1 MGGLIRFVFAFVVYV
16 IIDVGWNVSPP
27 ARNMYASLHEA
38 SGNPM
43 PWSYGKEMA
52 TWGGMEII
60 AVVVFFLL
68 IAFANSRLAIEPAV
82 RDNDLGI
89 AVRNSA
95 VLGAAAYATYIGP
108 LFMTMA
114 NWPAALIP
122 IDIAIGALL
131 SLITSTVVTGLTLR
145 RKRSRAT

>member
-1 MGGLIRFVFAFVVYV
+1 MGALIRFLFAFVVYAV
-16 IIDVGWNVSPP
+16 IDIGWNVSPP

-52 TWGGMEII
+52 AWGGMEVI
-60 AVVVFFLL
+60 AVVVFFVL

-82 RDNDLGI
+82 RNNDLGI

-114 NWPAALIP
+114 NWPAALVP

-131 SLITSTVVTGLTLR
+131 SLITSTVVTGLALR
-145 RKRSRAT
+145 RKRARSA